1 MPTNNLTFFFL
12 QDSGLFPAGGACAVM
27 TNLFCRKKVCITDQ
41 IQATFSQTTDQI
53 QTASPENTDQNLKCY
68 SAKHKTERRDTV
80 LNTIVQG
87 VYFDII
93 TVESNSIYQT
103 FLNLHKR
110 V

>member
-1 MPTNNLTFFFL
+1 MGHRTLDLRIGIPSDDN
-12 QDSGLFPAGGACAVM
+12 SGLFNKKSVLQTKYRP
-27 TNLFCRKKVCITDQ
+27 LFLKK
-41 IQATFSQTTDQI
+41 
-53 QTASPENTDQNLKCY
+53 QTASPENTDQNLKCH
-68 SAKHKTERRDTV
+68 SAEHKTERRDTM